1 MFGFIFIVFIL
12 WEVTE
17 WMMFQE
23 QFQVVGFFFNN
34 WFTAPYVVG
43 FLLSPITDKV
53 TSIIH
58 IRNIFTFI
66 NKLC

>member
-23 QFQVVGFFFNN
+23 QFQVVVFFFFLNN

-43 FLLSPITDKV
+43 FLLSP
-53 TSIIH
+53 H
-58 IRNIFTFI
+58 N
-66 NKLC
+66 

>member
-23 QFQVVGFFFNN
+23 QFQVVVFF
-34 WFTAPYVVG
+34 
-43 FLLSPITDKV
+43 L
-53 TSIIH
+53 IIGSQLH
-58 IRNIFTFI
+58 M
-66 NKLC
+66 L